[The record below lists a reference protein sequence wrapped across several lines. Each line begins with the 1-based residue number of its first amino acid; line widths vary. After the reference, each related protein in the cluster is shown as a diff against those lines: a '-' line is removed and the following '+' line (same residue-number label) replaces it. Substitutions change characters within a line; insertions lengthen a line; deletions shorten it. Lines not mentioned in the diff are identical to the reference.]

1 MHPAKVQLRGFGE
14 REIENLL
21 KVTNA
26 EVLKVKEGVDLYF
39 SDVNDARFFISK
51 LKRIFRVRIKMST
64 ESMGFKSRGKY
75 LFVYCLRREK

>member
-1 MHPAKVQLRGFGE
+1 MHPAKVQLRGFDE
-14 REIENLL
+14 IEIENVL
-21 KVTNA
+21 KAANA

-51 LKRIFRVRIKMST
+51 LKRLFRVKIKMST